1 MIFCEKLLF
10 LHVPKAAG
18 SSLTQ
23 VLLERLPRP
32 TYYTH
37 PEDFYEGRDDGVIH
51 LPGGAHET
59 LAEAGEIIASYGF
72 ELSDLGVI
80 LGVVRNPYALEVS
93 RYFYL
98 RTANPYDIGYN
109 QALALTSD
117 FETFALKSKPH
128 GWLKR
133 PIESYFT
140 LDGEVPPNMRILR
153 MEHLLEDLNA
163 ALETVALPPVEN
175 LPATNTS
182 DHGHFIDYYTP
193 RAEKSVFE
201 RYRWLF
207 DQGFYQRIDPKQL
220 VGTQTGGMAPSAD
233 STIQSGSMVSPE
245 ELAAPLILLAHDAST
260 DVRARI
266 IGALLADVDERTQ
279 AEALGA
285 LSLSPGLVAALGHNS
300 TDSEKAEVAASLL
313 FGANEEARRQV
324 VAALLHN
331 ATTAEKIRAIESVF
345 YSADSAARTEAA
357 LALLKGLDEDAM
369 AATTAPPEL

>member
-1 MIFCEKLLF
+1 MRLRFMGQHAEARRGRHRLHQRDAGRLRGRPTRGDSVCRPATDRASARFRERLERVGRGQLPGARYGPRPRLPRSGSALRGRCGECRSHARMIFCEKLLF

-245 ELAAPLILLAHDAST
+245 ELAAPLI
-260 DVRARI
+260 
-266 IGALLADVDERTQ
+266 
-279 AEALGA
+279 
-285 LSLSPGLVAALGHNS
+285 
-300 TDSEKAEVAASLL
+300 
-313 FGANEEARRQV
+313 
-324 VAALLHN
+324 
-331 ATTAEKIRAIESVF
+331 
-345 YSADSAARTEAA
+345 
-357 LALLKGLDEDAM
+357 
-369 AATTAPPEL
+369 